1 MHMPVLQMPAL
12 RMQILTKVNERGSA
26 QEMARSGYI
35 DVVGGQSNP
44 VLLNVSAI
52 SVHPTMCTSPMTL
65 EQLMLSQEGVSM
77 FEFPAT
83 TYEIKAQEH
92 LGLAVTMY
100 INRSKDSV
108 QHSVASIAYVNF
120 DQIMSGAGLMLLKQ
134 HVFVDLCASSHEDS
148 VVSKLICLTKSAQKL
163 KDATVRK
170 DVCEELQSVM
180 SACLN
185 STLLD
190 SAYTPLPC
198 NGMSTHDKIEHIRSS
213 LTLIL

>member
-1 MHMPVLQMPAL
+1 MLCMH
-12 RMQILTKVNERGSA
+12 
-26 QEMARSGYI
+26 
-35 DVVGGQSNP
+35 
-44 VLLNVSAI
+44 
-52 SVHPTMCTSPMTL
+52 
-65 EQLMLSQEGVSM
+65 GV
-77 FEFPAT
+77 
-83 TYEIKAQEH
+83 
-92 LGLAVTMY
+92 
-100 INRSKDSV
+100 
-108 QHSVASIAYVNF
+108 AYVMQHAVARLITLRERLKKEPSASEF
-120 DQIMSGAGLMLLKQ
+120 DDLVCQINAIMLMLLKQ
-134 HVFVDLCASSHEDS
+134 HVFVDMCASSHEDS

-213 LTLIL
+213 LTLVL